1 MATRIKTGALR
12 GIEGLAVAV
21 EVDICRG
28 LPGFHL
34 VGLPGAEVKES
45 RDRVLSA
52 LRNSSLAPPA
62 GKITVNLAP
71 AGVRKAGASYDLAI
85 AMGVLAAA
93 GVCDAHRSG
102 DRCEALYLGELSLF
116 GELRP
121 VRGLLA
127 IVTSARERGE
137 RRVVVPAA
145 QVWEAKLV
153 TGMDVVGVRNLAE
166 AVRWWRTGRRPP
178 AAAGTPAGMSMR
190 SPPTAA
196 ASWSC
201 LADLHGQPLLRKAAT
216 IAAVGA
222 HNLLL
227 IGPPG
232 TGKTRLARILG
243 ELQAPLEADQGL
255 EVTRIHGAAGI
266 LRQTDLVRQRPFRAP
281 HHTITRAGLIGG
293 GANLQ
298 PGEVTLA
305 HRGLLFLDELTEF
318 SPAVLDVLREPLE
331 EGAITVARGTGRA
344 TFPARFQLVAAMNP
358 CRCGFLGSEVRPCR
372 CRPAEQAR
380 YLGRLSGPLLDRFD
394 LAVEVGPWRGRFL
407 TESLDAPDDTGGER
421 SSEAVA
427 DWRHRPQVA
436 DATAARRLLADMDRS
451 AASPRH
457 HADLEPAAAQLLE
470 HLRVSLGL
478 SLRGVDRCLRVAR
491 TLAALDGRRLIARGH
506 VGEALEFR
514 PENALARIG

>member
-21 EVDICRG
+21 EVDVCRG

-52 LRNSSLAPPA
+52 LRNSALAPPA

-93 GVCDAHRSG
+93 GICDARHCG
-102 DRCEALYLGELSLF
+102 DRGEALYLGELSLF

-137 RRVVVPAA
+137 RRVVVPAT
-145 QVWEAKLV
+145 QVWEAELV
-153 TGMDVVGVRNLAE
+153 TGMDVVGVSNLAE
-166 AVRWWRTGRRPP
+166 AVRWWRTGRRPSAATRAPTRASARTTPSP
-178 AAAGTPAGMSMR
+178 AV
-190 SPPTAA
+190 
-196 ASWSC
+196 SWSR

-216 IAAVGA
+216 VAAVGA

-243 ELQAPLEADQGL
+243 ELQAPLNGDQGL

-266 LRQTDLVRQRPFRAP
+266 LRQTDLVRRRPFRAP

-293 GANLQ
+293 GASLQ

-305 HRGLLFLDELTEF
+305 HRGILFLDELTEF

-331 EGAITVARGTGRA
+331 EGAITVARGGGRA

-394 LAVEVGPWRGRFL
+394 LAVEVGPWHGRYL
-407 TESLDAPDDTGGER
+407 VASAESADEPTGEPFSGTT
-421 SSEAVA
+421 A
-427 DWRHRPQVA
+427 DWRRRPRPAVA
-436 DATAARRLLADMDRS
+436 AAARRLLADADRT
-451 AASPRH
+451 ATLPRH
-457 HADLEPAAAQLLE
+457 HADLEPAAARFLE
-470 HLRVSLGL
+470 TLRTSLGL
-478 SLRGVDRCLRVAR
+478 SLRGVERCLRVAR
-491 TLAALDGRRLIARGH
+491 TLAALDGSRLIGRNH